1 MPLRGTRTSTRL
13 RDRLDVLRSGFERRD
28 DRVESVSV
36 ADAVER
42 LERAISQHETVAGRV
57 RATED
62 RLVRALDVIPQGV
75 VLADEDGQVVFR
87 NQAASGFFAARH
99 SEALVEAAIRELI
112 DQAVAGVPDTR
123 TLDLYG
129 PPRRALLLRAVP
141 LETGREPRDDAGEPR
156 SHGAF
161 IIVDD
166 VSERH
171 RLDAVRRDFV
181 ANISHELKTPVGA
194 LGLLAETV
202 ATEDDIDVCRRLA
215 LRMQHEAFRVARTID
230 DLLELSRIEARE
242 LPGRD
247 PVPVHLVFAEA
258 VDRTRPAAT
267 LANVA
272 IRVHEPPRQLTV
284 IGDRRQ
290 LVSAAANLL
299 DNAVK
304 YSDEDSVV
312 EVRARSDGQ
321 WVEID
326 VQDHGIGIPERDIE
340 RVFERFYRVDR
351 ARSRDTGGTGLGLA
365 IVRHVVQN
373 HEGDVQ
379 VVSLEG
385 QGSTFTLR
393 LPAGPGPIAVPRPQS
408 EAG

>member
-1 MPLRGTRTSTRL
+1 MAFWLSRSARL
-13 RDRLDVLRSGFERRD
+13 RRRIDAVRAGFEAR
-28 DRVESVSV
+28 EAFTPSVSV
-36 ADAVER
+36 ADAVDR
-42 LERAISQHETVAGRV
+42 LERAVRRDRLVAGQV

-62 RLVRALDVIPQGV
+62 RLVGALDVIPQGV
-75 VLADEDGQVVFR
+75 VLANEAGEVVFR

-99 SEALVEAAIRELI
+99 SEALVEAAITELI
-112 DQAVAGVPDTR
+112 EQAVAGVPDAR

-129 PPRRALLLRAVP
+129 PPRRALFLRAVP
-141 LETGREPRDDAGEPR
+141 LAADADAEGSGRQ
-156 SHGAF
+156 GAF

-202 ATEDDIDVCRRLA
+202 AMEDDQQVVRRLA
-215 LRMQHEAFRVARTID
+215 ARMQHEAFRVARTID

-247 PVPVHLVFAEA
+247 PVPVHLVLAEA
-258 VDRTRPAAT
+258 VDRARPGSD
-267 LANVA
+267 LAGVT
-272 IRVHEPPRQLTV
+272 IRIQEPPRRLTV
-284 IGDRRQ
+284 VGDRRQ
-290 LVSAAANLL
+290 LVSATANLL

-304 YSDEDSVV
+304 YSDAGSEV
-312 EVRARSDGQ
+312 EVRARTDGS

-326 VQDHGIGIPERDIE
+326 VEDHGIGIPDRDLE

-373 HEGDVQ
+373 HEGDVR
-379 VVSLEG
+379 VESREG

-393 LPAGPGPIAVPRPQS
+393 LPAGPGPVAMRPAS
-408 EAG
+408 MEAG